1 MYHLPPHLGA
11 TPSLQSIAPIGLRLP
26 PMAGLGAT
34 SFLPNAGCNCGYGSD
49 AQAPRQASPGD
60 LAAAG
65 GIGLLGIGLAAL
77 VVGGMGYLIYQEVQL
92 KKQIVEKGGG
102 EALMKYEL
110 GRAAGTVASGLFQPK
125 DEYRRNR
132 KGKRKGKKKRGR

>member
-1 MYHLPPHLGA
+1 MYRIPAHLGA
-11 TPSLQSIAPIGLRLP
+11 VGAPTSISPIGISLP
-26 PMAGLGAT
+26 PMAGLGCSCYTPNCPGCAYGADETPPRPAT
-34 SFLPNAGCNCGYGSD
+34 PA
-49 AQAPRQASPGD
+49 D

-65 GIGLLGIGLAAL
+65 GIGLLGFGFAAL
-77 VVGGMGYLIYQEVQL
+77 VIGGMGYLIYQEVQL

-125 DEYRRNR
+125 DYRRNR

>member
-11 TPSLQSIAPIGLRLP
+11 MPSPKSIAPIGLSLP
-26 PMAGLGAT
+26 PMAGFGAT
-34 SFLPNAGCNCGYGSD
+34 TFMPNAGCNCGYGSD
-49 AQAPRQASPGD
+49 DAPNRQATPGE

-65 GIGLLGIGLAAL
+65 GIGLIGVGFAAL
-77 VVGGMGYLIYQEVQL
+77 VIGGMGYLIYQEVQL

-110 GRAAGTVASGLFQPK
+110 GRAAGTVASGLFLPK
-125 DEYRRNR
+125 DDYRRNR
-132 KGKRKGKKKRGR
+132 KGKRRSKKRGR